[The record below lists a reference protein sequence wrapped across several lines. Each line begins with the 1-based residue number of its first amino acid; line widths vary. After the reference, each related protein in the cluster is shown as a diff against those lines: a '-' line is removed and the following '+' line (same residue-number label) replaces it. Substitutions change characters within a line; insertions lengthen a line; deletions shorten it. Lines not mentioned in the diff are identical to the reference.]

1 MPVLHDILLE
11 PIHNLIIPAV
21 PVVFQGSLSAANP
34 APVSSSW
41 LSLAGAIGAVIG
53 ALIAGTIGFASSWYA
68 LRRQGLQAFN
78 ERFATAAE
86 KLGDPEA
93 ATRLAGVYAMAG
105 LADDWK
111 EQRQT
116 CIDVLCGYMRL
127 PYQPT
132 RAQHP
137 SRLLPRTLRR
147 RLTARIGL
155 PPKRTPGQPE
165 YKVGEREV
173 RLAILRTVRDHLRKD
188 AKTSWQGCI
197 FRFHRAVFDG
207 GNLSHI
213 VMSKGYM
220 SFYHAKFVGHTLD
233 LRHAI
238 FMGGTTDF
246 QEAQF
251 LEGMVDLRHA
261 EFLTGSTV
269 KFPDCELIDGK
280 VDVRHAKFSGGA
292 VDFSTVVF
300 SGSGTLDIQD
310 PETYTGP
317 PKLPQPLPAGILQT

>member
-1 MPVLHDILLE
+1 LGVVSLDNLRMPVLHDILLQSTL
-11 PIHNLIIPAV
+11 NLIIHAIPIL
-21 PVVFQGSLSAANP
+21 FQTPNSSTAAGP
-34 APVSSSW
+34 APASSSW
-41 LSLAGAIGAVIG
+41 LPLAGAIGAVLG
-53 ALIAGTIGFASSWYA
+53 ACIAGAIGFASSWYA

-86 KLGDPEA
+86 KLGDAEA

-132 RAQHP
+132 PAQQSP
-137 SRLLPRTLRR
+137 
-147 RLTARIGL
+147 
-155 PPKRTPGQPE
+155 PGQPD
-165 YKVGEREV
+165 YKIGEREV
-173 RLAILRTVRDHLRKD
+173 RLAILRTVRDHLRED
-188 AKTSWQGCI
+188 AKSSWQGCI

-213 VMSKGYM
+213 VMSRGYM

-233 LRHAI
+233 FRHAV
-238 FMGGTTDF
+238 FTGGTTDF

-251 LEGMVDLRHA
+251 LEGTVDLRHA
-261 EFLTGSTV
+261 EFLAGSTV
-269 KFPDCELIDGK
+269 KFPDCKFNDGK
-280 VDVRHAKFSGGA
+280 VDVRHAKFSGGT
-292 VDFSTVVF
+292 VDFSTAAF
-300 SGSGTLDIQD
+300 SGNGTIDIQN
-310 PETYTGP
+310 PEVYTAP
-317 PKLPQPLPAGILQT
+317 PKLPQPLPAGILKS

>member
-1 MPVLHDILLE
+1 
-11 PIHNLIIPAV
+11 
-21 PVVFQGSLSAANP
+21 
-34 APVSSSW
+34 
-41 LSLAGAIGAVIG
+41 
-53 ALIAGTIGFASSWYA
+53 
-68 LRRQGLQAFN
+68 LQAFN

-86 KLGDPEA
+86 KLGDAEA

-132 RAQHP
+132 PAQHQ
-137 SRLLPRTLRR
+137 SN
-147 RLTARIGL
+147 
-155 PPKRTPGQPE
+155 PGQPD

-188 AKTSWQGCI
+188 AKSSWQGCI

-207 GNLSHI
+207 GNLSYI

-233 LRHAI
+233 FRRAV

-251 LEGMVDLRHA
+251 LQGTVDLRHA

-269 KFPDCELIDGK
+269 KFPDCKLTDGK
-280 VDVRHAKFSGGA
+280 VDIRHAKFSGGA
-292 VDFSTVVF
+292 VDFSTAVF
-300 SGSGTLDIQD
+300 SGSGTIDIQD
-310 PETYTGP
+310 PEVYTDP
-317 PKLPQPLPAGILQT
+317 PKLPQPLPAGILKS